1 IVAGVH
7 SGAGTSQELSFTSS
21 SSAFQVE
28 AGDQMANALLGNFSS
43 GVTGTAVTTTT
54 VGGNTALTT
63 TLFNPAGVTVRISGG
78 GLGTAQDITF
88 DAASA
93 TVDSALVDLT
103 NKVDANAAL
112 KAADITVSGTPGGPL
127 TFTSAHGEKL
137 NVMATGDTANV
148 LGLGTFLGGAGN
160 APD

>member
-1 IVAGVH
+1 ANPSNDQAVAGYAEMLISGAGFSDSNKIKLSVNLAGVTDVTTLAAAVNAAIQNAGSGNTQAATAFKNAGIVAGVH

-28 AGDQMANALLGNFSS
+28 AGDQMANALLGNFSN

-78 GLGTAQDITF
+78 GLGTAQD
-88 DAASA
+88 
-93 TVDSALVDLT
+93 
-103 NKVDANAAL
+103 
-112 KAADITVSGTPGGPL
+112 
-127 TFTSAHGEKL
+127 
-137 NVMATGDTANV
+137 
-148 LGLGTFLGGAGN
+148 
-160 APD
+160 

>member
-1 IVAGVH
+1 MRPSRMPAPLCTPATMPAFLNAVAACVLP
-7 SGAGTSQELSFTSS
+7 EP
-21 SSAFQVE
+21 AFW
-28 AGDQMANALLGNFSS
+28 MANALLGNFSS

-112 KAADITVSGTPGGPL
+112 KAAGITVSGTPGGPL
-127 TFTSAHGEKL
+127 TFTSAHGEK
-137 NVMATGDTANV
+137 
-148 LGLGTFLGGAGN
+148 
-160 APD
+160 